1 MTDPERLLDQKGSA
15 LRTTLLRAALDE
27 SPPSGLTR
35 RMLVAVGVGAA
46 VAGTG
51 GAAVAGTGSA
61 GVAGGAAA
69 AGGAVVAGG
78 ATAGTGGAV
87 AAGGAAAGTGG
98 AAAGTGGAA
107 AGTGGAVVAGGAT
120 AGAGGAAAAGASVAL
135 KVAGVAGG
143 SGILSALGIG
153 ALAGVLTLGVAEW
166 THVDAPMPARRAQ
179 EASSA
184 PAALAAPRAPGAA
197 EAELHERV
205 SEERTDDAPLMAAP
219 AATAPAATA
228 AISPRARERN
238 APTLAS
244 ELALLDTA
252 RRALRRGDPA
262 AALALLARHAR
273 EFPSAQLSD
282 EAAAIRVEALASK
295 GDRAGA
301 HAAARRFLEAHPGSP
316 HADRVESAAGLD
328 TSKGAVQRRN
338 GPAD

>member
-1 MTDPERLLDQKGSA
+1 MTDPERLLDQKGDA

-46 VAGTG
+46 VTGTG
-51 GAAVAGTGSA
+51 GA
-61 GVAGGAAA
+61 
-69 AGGAVVAGG
+69 
-78 ATAGTGGAV
+78 
-87 AAGGAAAGTGG
+87 AAAGTGG
-98 AAAGTGGAA
+98 AAATGSAGAAGSAGAGAGGAAVAGGAA
-107 AGTGGAVVAGGAT
+107 AAGSAG
-120 AGAGGAAAAGASVAL
+120 AGAGGAAAAGSAGAGAGGAAATGGAATAGASAAL
-135 KVAGVAGG
+135 KVAGG

-179 EASSA
+179 EAASA
-184 PAALAAPRAPGAA
+184 PGALVAPRAHGAV
-197 EAELHERV
+197 EAELHERFP
-205 SEERTDDAPLMAAP
+205 EERADEAPPLAAP
-219 AATAPAATA
+219 AATAPAAA
-228 AISPRARERN
+228 AASGPRARERN
-238 APTLAS
+238 APTLAA

-262 AALALLARHAR
+262 VALALLARHAR

-282 EAAAIRVEALASK
+282 EAAAIRVEALARK

-316 HADRVESAAGLD
+316 HADRVESAAGLGV
-328 TSKGAVQRRN
+328 SEGSAHRKN

>member
-1 MTDPERLLDQKGSA
+1 MTEPERLLDEKGSA

-46 VAGTG
+46 VTGTG
-51 GAAVAGTGSA
+51 GAAVAGTGGA
-61 GVAGGAAA
+61 GA
-69 AGGAVVAGG
+69 
-78 ATAGTGGAV
+78 
-87 AAGGAAAGTGG
+87 
-98 AAAGTGGAA
+98 
-107 AGTGGAVVAGGAT
+107 AGGAT
-120 AGAGGAAAAGASVAL
+120 AGAGGAGAAGGATAVGTGGAGAAGGASAGAGGAAATGGAAAAGASAAL
-135 KVAGVAGG
+135 KVASVAGG

-166 THVDAPMPARRAQ
+166 THVDAPMPARRVQ

-197 EAELHERV
+197 ESELHERV
-205 SEERTDDAPLMAAP
+205 PERRTDDAPLLAAP
-219 AATAPAATA
+219 AVTAPAATA
-228 AISPRARERN
+228 VNSPRARERN
-238 APTLAS
+238 APTLAA

-328 TSKGAVQRRN
+328 TSKGAVQRRKN

>member
-1 MTDPERLLDQKGSA
+1 
-15 LRTTLLRAALDE
+15 
-27 SPPSGLTR
+27 
-35 RMLVAVGVGAA
+35 
-46 VAGTG
+46 
-51 GAAVAGTGSA
+51 
-61 GVAGGAAA
+61 
-69 AGGAVVAGG
+69 
-78 ATAGTGGAV
+78 
-87 AAGGAAAGTGG
+87 
-98 AAAGTGGAA
+98 
-107 AGTGGAVVAGGAT
+107 
-120 AGAGGAAAAGASVAL
+120 
-135 KVAGVAGG
+135 
-143 SGILSALGIG
+143 LSALGIG

-166 THVDAPMPARRAQ
+166 THVDTPIPARSAQ

-205 SEERTDDAPLMAAP
+205 PEERTDDAPLLAAP
-219 AATAPAATA
+219 AATAPVATA
-228 AISPRARERN
+228 VNSPRARERN
-238 APTLAS
+238 APTLAA

-282 EAAAIRVEALASK
+282 EAAAIRVEALARK

-328 TSKGAVQRRN
+328 TSKGAVQRRKN

>member
-46 VAGTG
+46 VTGTG
-51 GAAVAGTGSA
+51 GAAVAA
-61 GVAGGAAA
+61 
-69 AGGAVVAGG
+69 
-78 ATAGTGGAV
+78 
-87 AAGGAAAGTGG
+87 TGG
-98 AAAGTGGAA
+98 AAAGAGGA
-107 AGTGGAVVAGGAT
+107 GAAGGAT
-120 AGAGGAAAAGASVAL
+120 AGAGGAVVAGGAAAGAGGAAATGGAAAAGASAAL
-135 KVAGVAGG
+135 KVASVAGG

-166 THVDAPMPARRAQ
+166 THVDAPMPARRAR

-197 EAELHERV
+197 EVELHERAP
-205 SEERTDDAPLMAAP
+205 EERTDDAPPMAAP

-228 AISPRARERN
+228 VNSPRARERN

-328 TSKGAVQRRN
+328 ARKGAVKRRN
-338 GPAD
+338 GPAE